1 MPELAAGAGRGWVG
15 SAPAPGAPRGQAGA
29 AGTPWQRRDLLQPER
44 GLGTWVVVARASSS
58 PGVAPSPAQGLGEPW
73 LVTSCHRERHVWG
86 IDSSRVCPEGGGPW
100 PRSWEH
106 PWGCPKPGEVQPC
119 TRVGCA
125 ARSELKKLRH
135 GMGNAPTTLAE
146 GISLEQGESA
156 RKVMGQ
162 GGAVGVTSSR
172 SSALAAC
179 PRLGFALLQP
189 HPDGPQ
195 LSLPPRAL
203 PRAAAAAGDGRGRGS
218 TAGVQT
224 PSIPASI
231 PAPCKGI
238 HRGRSH
244 GPRHPYWEPHRSV
257 LGTPPVRTGTL
268 RPRFGLVALLAEAGS
283 PARLPAHGV
292 SLCPC
297 LARVSSD
304 LICFVP
310 FN

>member
-15 SAPAPGAPRGQAGA
+15 SAPAPAAPRGQAGA
-29 AGTPWQRRDLLQPER
+29 AGTPWQWRDLLQPER

-86 IDSSRVCPEGGGPW
+86 IDSSRVCPEGGGRW
-100 PRSWEH
+100 LRSWEH

-125 ARSELKKLRH
+125 ARSELRKLRH

-162 GGAVGVTSSR
+162 GGALGVTSSR

-179 PRLGFALLQP
+179 PRLRVCFAP
-189 HPDGPQ
+189 AA
-195 LSLPPRAL
+195 SRRATAL
-203 PRAAAAAGDGRGRGS
+203 PAPPGTSTGCCCCWRWTRTWLHRRRADPIHPGFHPRSLQRDPQGKEPR
-218 TAGVQT
+218 TT
-224 PSIPASI
+224 PSL
-231 PAPCKGI
+231 
-238 HRGRSH
+238 
-244 GPRHPYWEPHRSV
+244 
-257 LGTPPVRTGTL
+257 LGTPPVRSGTL
-268 RPRFGLVALLAEAGS
+268 TPRFGLVALLAEAGS